1 MKKVTIKQAKG
12 TGILSI
18 MADGRYQI
26 EINGQQGG
34 SLYYTK
40 EQVEKII
47 RTSKEAG
54 HEVIIEE

>member
-12 TGILSI
+12 TGILSL

-26 EINGQQGG
+26 EVNGQSGS

-47 RTSKEAG
+47 KTSKEAG
-54 HEVIIEE
+54 YEVIIED